1 MSGDFTVDDL
11 RLTWEQTFGK
21 PPPPRAGRELLK
33 LGIGWH
39 QQSRMKGGFDRATRE
54 EITRLAKDV
63 RAGIDPSITSRRA
76 EAGSG
81 TTFVR
86 EWNGKT
92 YQIQVLETG
101 FLFENRVWRSLSEIA
116 RSITGVRTNGPKFF
130 GLRAR
135 EAA

>member
-1 MSGDFTVDDL
+1 MSVDAL
-11 RLTWEQTFGK
+11 RLTWEKTFGN
-21 PPPPRAGRELLK
+21 PPPPRAGRELLE
-33 LGIGWH
+33 LGIGWQ
-39 QQSRMKGGFDRATRE
+39 QQSRMKGGLDRVTSE
-54 EITRLAKDV
+54 EIARLAKDV
-63 RAGIDPSITSRRA
+63 RAGRDLSISSRKA

-130 GLRAR
+130 GLRAK
-135 EAA
+135 EAT